1 MVEIPFLV
9 KALAL
14 ILIVAGIVAFI
25 LKRFKRKKAGNALK
39 DLSALAALITKW
51 ERSGLLHWQV
61 KGKTLLLEQSLA
73 VFVMSLGPEKFK
85 KFLDLLAQFK
95 NTELIGNA
103 YEQQRIDLE
112 TAAVRKA
119 QEQTQTKLTDI
130 DIQRIRLDARKDMQH
145 IDMESIHDAIHEF
158 DIMIIRSNA
167 ISSADAT
174 EEGGQLVAVG
184 HFDGKKVEMAMW
196 DEIKNDLKEEKQ

>member
-9 KALAL
+9 RIAL
-14 ILIVAGIVAFI
+14 ILIGAVLVAFI
-25 LKRFKRKKAGNALK
+25 LKRLKRKKAVNALK
-39 DLSALAALITKW
+39 DLSGLTALFMKC
-51 ERSGLLHWQV
+51 ERSGLFHWQV

-73 VFVMSLGPEKFK
+73 VSIMSLGSEKFK
-85 KFLDLLAQFK
+85 KFLTLLAQFK
-95 NTELIGNA
+95 DAELIGNA

-119 QEQTQTKLTDI
+119 QEQTKTKLTDA
-130 DIQRIRLDARKDMQH
+130 DIQRIRQNARGDMQH
-145 IDMESIHDAIHEF
+145 IDMKSILDAIHEF
-158 DIMIIRSNA
+158 DIMIIRSSA

-174 EEGGQLVAVG
+174 QEGGELVAVG

-196 DEIKNDLKEEKQ
+196 DEIKNDLKEEK

>member
-9 KALAL
+9 RIAL
-14 ILIVAGIVAFI
+14 ILIGAVLVAFI
-25 LKRFKRKKAGNALK
+25 LKRLKRKKAVNALK
-39 DLSALAALITKW
+39 DLSAVTALLKDW
-51 ERSGLLHWQV
+51 ERSGLFHWQV

-73 VFVMSLGPEKFK
+73 VSIMSLGPEKFK
-85 KFLDLLAQFK
+85 KFLTLLAQFK
-95 NTELIGNA
+95 NAELIGNA

-119 QEQTQTKLTDI
+119 QEQTKTKLTDA
-130 DIQRIRLDARKDMQH
+130 DIQRIRQNAREDMQH
-145 IDMESIHDAIHEF
+145 IDMKSILDAIHEF

-196 DEIKNDLKEEKQ
+196 DEIKNDLKEEK

>member
-1 MVEIPFLV
+1 MWNP
-9 KALAL
+9 
-14 ILIVAGIVAFI
+14 
-25 LKRFKRKKAGNALK
+25 FKRIRQKLSVKRLRHISSAVSTLKKL
-39 DLSALAALITKW
+39 
-51 ERSGLLHWQV
+51 ERDGLLHWQV

-73 VFVMSLGPEKFK
+73 IVMMSQGRKDFM
-85 KFLDLLAQFK
+85 KFLDLVAQYK
-95 NTELIGNA
+95 NAELISDA

-119 QEQTQTKLTDI
+119 QEQTKTKLTDA
-130 DIQRIRLDARKDMQH
+130 DIQRIRQDARKDMQH
-145 IDMESIHDAIHEF
+145 IDMKSILDAIHEF

-196 DEIKNDLKEEKQ
+196 DEIKNDLKEEK

>member
-9 KALAL
+9 RIAL
-14 ILIVAGIVAFI
+14 ILIGAVLVAFI
-25 LKRFKRKKAGNALK
+25 LKRLKRKKAVNALK
-39 DLSALAALITKW
+39 DLSTVTALFKDW
-51 ERSGLLHWQV
+51 ERSGLFHWQV

-73 VFVMSLGPEKFK
+73 VFIMSLGPEKFK
-85 KFLDLLAQFK
+85 KFLYLLAQFK
-95 NTELIGNA
+95 NAELIGNA

-119 QEQTQTKLTDI
+119 QEQTKTKLTDA
-130 DIQRIRLDARKDMQH
+130 DIQRIRQNARENMQH
-145 IDMESIHDAIHEF
+145 IDMKSILDAIHEF
-158 DIMIIRSNA
+158 DIMIIRSSA

-174 EEGGQLVAVG
+174 QEGGELVAVG

-196 DEIKNDLKEEKQ
+196 DEIKNDLTSEK

>member
-1 MVEIPFLV
+1 MLEIPFLIKV
-9 KALAL
+9 LA
-14 ILIVAGIVAFI
+14 IVLIVAVIAVI
-25 LKRFKRKKAGNALK
+25 IFKRLKKKKAGNVLK
-39 DLSALAALITKW
+39 NLSFFAALYEKW
-51 ERSGLLHWQV
+51 ERSGLFHWQV

-73 VFVMSLGPEKFK
+73 VSIMSLGPEKFK

-95 NTELIGNA
+95 NAELIGNA

-119 QEQTQTKLTDI
+119 QEQTKTKLTDI
-130 DIQRIRLDARKDMQH
+130 DIQRIRQNAREDLQH
-145 IDMESIHDAIHEF
+145 IDMKSIWDAIHEF

-167 ISSADAT
+167 IFSADAT
-174 EEGGQLVAVG
+174 QEGGQLVAVG

-196 DEIKNDLKEEKQ
+196 DEIKNDLKEEK